1 MVRRYCGER
10 ESETPSEGVP
20 TLSAVFDHA
29 NVMLD
34 FCNVFILSTNVKT
47 DVSIAGMK
55 GLKLGVSKSGHNVES
70 TVVIGLN
77 HASEGS
83 SYSWNLMVQKR
94 FNSTKMKSMRDGD
107 QEGKFIDEH
116 QVDGQDNFLEVFKN
130 AGRHAINLAINRH
143 TPVLWHLAFK
153 GTQIRT
159 ENVLGS
165 CNICTTDREVSDKLG
180 VHNLSVAMHSWKH
193 DNILDFPGKDCIT
206 IFSFGVFTLLVI
218 NHVDV
223 CPIMRLGLHSR
234 DTKGLQS
241 S

>member
-1 MVRRYCGER
+1 M
-10 ESETPSEGVP
+10 
-20 TLSAVFDHA
+20 VFDHV
-29 NVMLD
+29 NVTLD
-34 FCNVFILSTNVKT
+34 FRDVFVLSTKVKT
-47 DVSIAGMK
+47 DVPKAHLK
-55 GLKLGVSKSGHNVES
+55 GLKLRVSKSGHNAEA
-70 TVVIGLN
+70 TVAIGLN
-77 HASEGS
+77 HAGEGS
-83 SYSWNLMVQKR
+83 SHSGNLTVQKR
-94 FNSTKMKSMRDGD
+94 FDSTKVKSVRDSD
-107 QEGKFIDEH
+107 QEGKFIDKH

-218 NHVDV
+218 NCVDV
-223 CPIMRLGLHSR
+223 GPIMSLALRSR
-234 DTKGLQS
+234 GPEEGQS